1 MAEVAPAAVV
11 TPTPSAHPNAP
22 AAVAAPVTPPA
33 APAEDL
39 GQKYKALETAHEK
52 KTREHIIERRKWEAS
67 NKASLEM
74 KTKLDVPEKREAQ
87 ARMNPPAFLKS
98 IYGEQWHEVINEA
111 KLNGVP
117 PGQLIAEEMQKL
129 RDEMDAKYRARD
141 EEALKSQEAARERD
155 ITEARKSIFAES
167 AEWYRAKAD
176 EFPILKKLGDAP
188 AVARTIAQRIESEFN
203 RQGKVLTTAEAAE
216 LIETDVLDW
225 AAEAGKHEK
234 YKAKLQPPAASSTV
248 TPSKQQQGIQQKP
261 AAARR
266 SVTNDITGSTPAA
279 KPPASDAERRA
290 RAIAASKAVMNRG

>member
-11 TPTPSAHPNAP
+11 APTPSAHPNAP
-22 AAVAAPVTPPA
+22 AAVAVAPTAPVAPP
-33 APAEDL
+33 EDL

-52 KTREHIIERRKWEAS
+52 KTREHIIERRKWEAT
-67 NKASLEM
+67 NKSTAEKLA
-74 KTKLDVPEKREAQ
+74 KLDTLEKREAQ
-87 ARMNPPAFLKS
+87 ARMNPPAFLKG

-129 RDEMDAKYRARD
+129 RDEMEAKYRARD
-141 EEALKSQEAARERD
+141 EETLSKQEAAKEQAV
-155 ITEARKSIFAES
+155 EQARKSIFAES
-167 AEWYRAKAD
+167 AEWYRAKAS
-176 EFPILKKLGDAP
+176 EFPILAKLGEP
-188 AVARTIAQRIESEFN
+188 PVVARTISQRIEAEFH
-203 RQGKVLTTAEAAE
+203 RQGKVLTTSEAAE
-216 LIETDVLDW
+216 LIEAEVLDW

-234 YKAKLQPPAASSTV
+234 YKAKLQPPAPSSTV
-248 TPSKQQQGIQQKP
+248 NPSKQQQVSSQKP

>member
-22 AAVAAPVTPPA
+22 TAVAATPPA
-33 APAEDL
+33 APPEDL
-39 GQKYKALETAHEK
+39 GAKYKALETAHEK
-52 KTREHIIERRKWEAS
+52 KTREHIIERRKWEAA
-67 NKASLEM
+67 NKSSLEM
-74 KTKLDVPEKREAQ
+74 KSKLDALEKREAQ

-141 EEALKSQEAARERD
+141 EEALKAQETAKERAVED
-155 ITEARKSIFAES
+155 ARKSIFAES

-188 AVARTIAQRIESEFN
+188 AVARTISQRIESEFH
-203 RQGKVLTTAEAAE
+203 RQGKILTTSEAAE
-216 LIETDVLDW
+216 LIEAEVLDW
-225 AAEAGKHEK
+225 AAEAGRHEK
-234 YKAKLQPPAASSTV
+234 YKAKLQPATSSSTV
-248 TPSKQQQGIQQKP
+248 VPSKQQQGTLSQKP

>member
-1 MAEVAPAAVV
+1 MAEVAPAAV

-22 AAVAAPVTPPA
+22 PAVAAPVTPPV
-33 APAEDL
+33 APPEDL
-39 GQKYKALETAHEK
+39 GQKYKALETAHER

-67 NKASLEM
+67 NKSALET
-74 KTKLDVPEKREAQ
+74 KTKLDALEKREAQ

-129 RDEMDAKYRARD
+129 REEMDAKYRARD
-141 EEALKSQEAARERD
+141 EEALSKQAAAKEQAVD
-155 ITEARKSIFAES
+155 EARKSIFAES

-188 AVARTIAQRIESEFN
+188 AVARTISQRIEAEFH
-203 RQGKVLTTAEAAE
+203 RQGKVLTTGEAAE
-216 LIETDVLDW
+216 LIEAEVLDW

-234 YKAKLQPPAASSTV
+234 YKAKLQPAIPSATV
-248 TPSKQQQGIQQKP
+248 NPSKQQQVLSQKP